1 MSIVLKTTLTPI
13 SSTFRG
19 VQNSS
24 FGVNV
29 NDIHVFTWGKTPTSS
44 PDAPLFCGSAHLWS
58 NKRYVFQNHGWLP
71 ETINGV
77 LTAPQQIPF
86 SSWLAATEAAIKDL
100 FRDADQ
106 LTLAPHADGYHVLL
120 NDDVVLRWER
130 LEDGSFH
137 CFDNHQAQ
145 MNKERIAIAEG
156 RATPPIVAAA
166 HRSGDEEGVFCMDNA
181 AGSARFLPFSRDFLD
196 AWAEADIE
204 RLTPF
209 AYLAMIRGWAE

>member
-1 MSIVLKTTLTPI
+1 MSLVLKTTLTAI
-13 SSTFRG
+13 SSILPG
-19 VQNSS
+19 VPNSA

-44 PDAPLFCGSAHLWS
+44 PDTPLFCGTAHLWP
-58 NKRYVFQNHGWLP
+58 NERHVFQNHGWLP

-77 LTAPQQIPF
+77 LTAPQQISF
-86 SSWLAATEAAIKDL
+86 SSLHAATEAAIKDL

-106 LTLAPHADGYHVLL
+106 LTLAPHADGYQVLL

-156 RATPPIVAAA
+156 RAAPPIVPAA
-166 HRSGDEEGVFCMDNA
+166 HRSGDDEGVFCMDHT
-181 AGSARFLPFSRDFLD
+181 AGSARFLPFSSDVLD
-196 AWAEADIE
+196 VWDEADIE

-209 AYLAMIRGWAE
+209 AYLAMIRGWAK